1 MKWLS
6 FKSVSS
12 APSFVISW
20 RELTIFSAYRMFLAI
35 MLFAVFELRL
45 PPVFLGE
52 VNPDLYLTISQFY
65 LFTAL
70 AWLVLSLNQ
79 WGRFSSQTQI
89 QLISD
94 IVFITLF
101 VHTSGGL
108 PTGLGTLLV
117 VVVGAGAALIPGRMS
132 VFIAA
137 MATLSVLL
145 EVSYTQ
151 ITGDGVTKYS
161 HAGMLGATFF
171 VTALLAQTLSQKMKF
186 SQVVAEQH
194 AQNAAKSAA
203 LNEHI
208 ISSMQTGVLVV
219 DEYGVVRLSNESARS
234 LLGLN
239 NASTGILLSDTVPA
253 LSKQL
258 LMWRNHNESALQTV
272 QIRPDLPEIHAR
284 AAELNNGETVIY
296 LDNTSALA
304 QQAQQLKLASLGR
317 LTASIAHEVR
327 NPLGAI
333 SHASELLAETHNGN
347 ESSTKLT
354 DIIQR
359 HSARVNGIIE
369 TILEMSRRK
378 AVKPTL
384 VALTPWLNKFVNEF
398 CELKNIQAKEIEL
411 VIDCSLTSV
420 NMDAEQLHQ
429 VMWNLVENAWH
440 YSDSKFEMKPRIQI
454 HLHQKNNEVMIDVM
468 DNGRGVSEKMQLHL
482 FEPFHSDRTG
492 GTGLGLYLARELCQ
506 ANGARLNYLPDQQQS
521 CFRISFPLVNQ
532 RTLQ

>member
-1 MKWLS
+1 MKW
-6 FKSVSS
+6 FGFWVTS
-12 APSFVISW
+12 ASPSLVVSW
-20 RELTIFSAYRMFLAI
+20 RELTIFSAYRMFLAAA
-35 MLFAVFELRL
+35 LFTVFYLKL
-45 PPVFLGE
+45 PPSFIGE
-52 VNPDLYLTISQFY
+52 ANPAFYLTISQLY
-65 LFTAL
+65 LIIAL
-70 AWLVLSLNQ
+70 AWLVLNFSK
-79 WGRFSSQTQI
+79 WGSFASQTQI

-94 IVFITLF
+94 IVFITLL

-108 PTGLGTLLV
+108 ATGLGTLLV
-117 VVVGAGAALIPGRMS
+117 VVVVAGGALIPGRKS

-145 EVSYTQ
+145 EVSYAQ

-161 HAGMLGATFF
+161 QAGLLGATFF
-171 VTALLAQTLSQKMKF
+171 VTALLAQILSQKMKL
-186 SQVVAEQH
+186 SQVLIEQH
-194 AQNAAKSAA
+194 EQNEAKSAA

-219 DEYGVVRLSNESARS
+219 DEYDVVRLINQSARL

-239 NASTGILLSDTVPA
+239 HQSTGMPLADTVPI
-253 LSKQL
+253 LSRQL
-258 LMWRNHNESALQTV
+258 TLWRNHNEAGFESV
-272 QIRPDLPEIHAR
+272 QIRADLPEIHAR
-284 AAELNNGETVIY
+284 ATVLNNSETLIY

-317 LTASIAHEVR
+317 LTASIAHEIR

-333 SHASELLAETHNGN
+333 SHASELLAEVHSNN
-347 ESSTKLT
+347 EITTKLT

-369 TILEMSRRK
+369 TILEMSSPK
-378 AVKPTL
+378 TVMPTC
-384 VALTPWLNKFVNEF
+384 VALAPWLVKFITEF
-398 CELKNIQAKEIEL
+398 CEIKHIEQHEIKL
-411 VIDCSLTSV
+411 VISSSLTRV

-440 YSDSKFEMKPRIQI
+440 YSDPTSLTEPRVQI
-454 HLHQKNNEVMIDVM
+454 NLSNQFNEVMLEVR
-468 DNGRGVSEKMQLHL
+468 DNGKGVSEKMQQHL
-482 FEPFHSDRTG
+482 FEPFHSDRIG

-506 ANGARLNYLPDQQQS
+506 ANGARLNYLSDHPER
-521 CFRISFPLVNQ
+521 CFRISFPFVNQ

>member
-1 MKWLS
+1 MPWFD
-6 FKSVSS
+6 FKTTSS
-12 APSFVISW
+12 SPLGISW
-20 RELTIFSAYRMFLAI
+20 RELTIFSAYRMFLAV
-35 MLFAVFELRL
+35 MLFAAFYLKL
-45 PPVFLGE
+45 PPSFLGE
-52 VNPDLYLTISQFY
+52 TNPTLYLTISQLY
-65 LFTAL
+65 LLIAVV
-70 AWLVLSLNQ
+70 WLVLSFNK
-79 WGRFSSQTQI
+79 WGAFTSQTQI

-94 IVFITLF
+94 IVFITLL
-101 VHTSGGL
+101 VHISGGL
-108 PTGLGTLLV
+108 QTGLGTLLV
-117 VVVGAGAALIPGRMS
+117 VVVVAGGALVPGRMS
-132 VFIAA
+132 VFIAS

-151 ITGDGVTKYS
+151 ITGDGATKYS
-161 HAGMLGATFF
+161 QAGMLGATFF
-171 VTALLAQTLSQKMKF
+171 ATALLAQTLSQKMKF
-186 SQVVAEQH
+186 SQIMGEQH

-219 DEYGVVRLSNESARS
+219 DEYGVVRLSNQSART

-239 NASTGILLSDTVPA
+239 NKSTGMSLADIVPA

-258 LMWRNHNESALQTV
+258 TMWRNHNEAAFEIV

-284 AAELNNGETVIY
+284 PAVLNNGETLIY

-317 LTASIAHEVR
+317 LTASIAHEIR

-333 SHASELLAETHNGN
+333 SHASELLAEAHNAD
-347 ESSTKLT
+347 EVSTKLT

-378 AVKPTL
+378 VVKPTL
-384 VALTPWLNKFVNEF
+384 VALAPWLENFRTEF
-398 CELKNIQAKEIEL
+398 CEVKYIQQQDFKLLITS
-411 VIDCSLTSV
+411 SLTSV

-440 YSDSKFEMKPRIQI
+440 YSDPTLQIGPRVQV
-454 HLHQKNNEVMIDVM
+454 HLYHQYNEVMIDVR
-468 DNGRGVSEKMQLHL
+468 DNGKGVSEKMLQHL

-506 ANGARLNYLPDQQQS
+506 ANGARLNYLPEQPER

>member
-1 MKWLS
+1 MKWLDLTITS
-6 FKSVSS
+6 PSS
-12 APSFVISW
+12 SFVVSW
-20 RELTIFSAYRMFLAI
+20 RELTIFSAYRLFLSI
-35 MLFAVFELRL
+35 MLFTTFYFKL
-45 PPVFLGE
+45 PPSFLGE
-52 VNPDLYLTISQFY
+52 VDPRWYLTISQFY
-65 LFTAL
+65 LLTAIV
-70 AWLVLSLNQ
+70 WLVLSFKK
-79 WGRFSSQTQI
+79 WGNFSSQTQI

-94 IVFITLF
+94 IVFITLL

-108 PTGLGTLLV
+108 HTGLGTLLV
-117 VVVGAGAALIPGRMS
+117 VVVVAGAALIPGRTA

-137 MATLSVLL
+137 IATLSVLL

-151 ITGDGVTKYS
+151 ISGDDITKYS

-186 SQVVAEQH
+186 SQVMIEQH

-219 DEYGVVRLSNESARS
+219 DEYGVIRLINQSARS

-239 NASTGILLSDTVPA
+239 DASTGILLADTVSS

-258 LMWRNHNESALQTV
+258 TKWKNHNKTAFETLQV
-272 QIRPDLPEIHAR
+272 RPDLPEIHAR
-284 AAELNNGETVIY
+284 AVVLNNGETLIY

-304 QQAQQLKLASLGR
+304 QQAQQMKLASLGR
-317 LTASIAHEVR
+317 LTASIAHEIR

-333 SHASELLAETHNGN
+333 SHASELLAEVHNYD
-347 ESSTKLT
+347 ERSSKLT

-378 AVKPTL
+378 VVKPTL
-384 VALTPWLNKFVNEF
+384 VTLTPWLENFINEF
-398 CELKNIQAKEIEL
+398 CEVKHIQHQDLKL
-411 VIDCSLTSV
+411 VISCSSTNV

-440 YSDSKFEMKPRIQI
+440 YSEQNLQFKPRVQI
-454 HLHQKNNEVMIDVM
+454 DLYHQNDEAMIEVR
-468 DNGRGVSEKMQLHL
+468 DNGKGVSEKMQQHL
-482 FEPFHSDRTG
+482 FEPFHSARTG

-506 ANGARLNYLPDQQQS
+506 ANGARLNYLADQQYP

-532 RTLQ
+532 RIL

>member
-1 MKWLS
+1 MKW
-6 FKSVSS
+6 FGFRITPTSS
-12 APSFVISW
+12 SLVVTW
-20 RELTIFSAYRMFLAI
+20 RELTIFSAYRMFLAV
-35 MLFAVFELRL
+35 MLFSVFYLKL
-45 PPVFLGE
+45 PPSFLGE
-52 VNPDLYLTISQFY
+52 ANPVLYLRISQLY
-65 LFTAL
+65 VLIAL
-70 AWLVLSLNQ
+70 VWLVLSFNK
-79 WGRFSSQTQI
+79 WGYFTTQTQI

-94 IVFITLF
+94 IVFITLL
-101 VHTSGGL
+101 VHSSGGL
-108 PTGLGTLLV
+108 QTGLGTLIV
-117 VVVGAGAALIPGRMS
+117 VVVVAGGALIPGRMS
-132 VFIAA
+132 FFIAA
-137 MATLSVLL
+137 MATLAVLL

-171 VTALLAQTLSQKMKF
+171 VTALLAQTLSQKMKL
-186 SQVVAEQH
+186 SQVLVEQH

-219 DEYGVVRLSNESARS
+219 DEYGVVRLSNQSARL
-234 LLGLN
+234 LLGLKH
-239 NASTGILLSDTVPA
+239 ASIGMSLADMVPA

-258 LMWRNHNESALQTV
+258 AMWRNYNEAGFERV
-272 QIRPDLPEIHAR
+272 HIRPDLPEIHAR
-284 AAELNNGETVIY
+284 ATVLNNGETLIY
-296 LDNTSALA
+296 LDNISALA

-317 LTASIAHEVR
+317 LTASIAHEIR

-333 SHASELLAETHNGN
+333 SHASELLAELHNNN
-347 ESSTKLT
+347 EVSTKLT

-378 AVKPTL
+378 TIKPTL
-384 VALTPWLNKFVNEF
+384 VALAPWLEKFRTEF
-398 CELKNIQAKEIEL
+398 CEVKHIQQHDFKL
-411 VIDCSLTSV
+411 VISTSLTSV

-429 VMWNLVENAWH
+429 VMCNLVENAWH
-440 YSDSKFEMKPRIQI
+440 YSDPNSLIEPRVQV
-454 HLHQKNNEVMIDVM
+454 HLYQQYNEVMIEVR
-468 DNGRGVSEKMQLHL
+468 DNGYGVSEKMQQHL

-506 ANGARLNYLPDQQQS
+506 ANGARLNYMSDLQAH
-521 CFRISFPLVNQ
+521 CFRISFPFVDQ

>member
-1 MKWLS
+1 MKWVG
-6 FKSVSS
+6 FWVTSS
-12 APSFVISW
+12 SSSLVVSW
-20 RELTIFSAYRMFLAI
+20 RELTLFSAYRMFLATT
-35 MLFAVFELRL
+35 LFTAFYLKL
-45 PPVFLGE
+45 PPSFLGE
-52 VNPDLYLTISQFY
+52 ANPILYLTISPFY
-65 LFTAL
+65 LIIAL
-70 AWLVLSLNQ
+70 AWLVLSFNK
-79 WGRFSSQTQI
+79 WGDFTSQTQI

-94 IVFITLF
+94 IIFITLL

-108 PTGLGTLLV
+108 QTGLGTLLV
-117 VVVGAGAALIPGRMS
+117 VVVVAGGALIPGRMS
-132 VFIAA
+132 FFIAA

-171 VTALLAQTLSQKMKF
+171 VTALLAQTLSQKMKL
-186 SQVVAEQH
+186 SQVLVEQH
-194 AQNAAKSAA
+194 AQNEAKSAA

-219 DEYGVVRLSNESARS
+219 DEYGVVRLSNQSARS

-239 NASTGILLSDTVPA
+239 HDSTGTSLSDTVPV

-258 LMWRNHNESALQTV
+258 TMWRNHNEAGFETV
-272 QIRPDLPEIHAR
+272 QIRSDLPEIHAR
-284 AAELNNGETVIY
+284 ATVLNNGETLIY

-317 LTASIAHEVR
+317 LTASIAHEIR

-333 SHASELLAETHNGN
+333 SHASELLAEVHNN
-347 ESSTKLT
+347 NDISTKLT

-378 AVKPTL
+378 TVKPTH
-384 VALTPWLNKFVNEF
+384 VALAPWLVRFITEF
-398 CELKNIQAKEIEL
+398 CEVKHIQQQDIKL
-411 VIDCSLTSV
+411 VISSSSTSV
-420 NMDAEQLHQ
+420 NMDTEQLHQ

-440 YSDSKFEMKPRIQI
+440 YSDQASLIGPRVQI
-454 HLHQKNNEVMIDVM
+454 DLYNQFNEVMLDVS
-468 DNGRGVSEKMQLHL
+468 DNGQGVSEKMQQHL
-482 FEPFHSDRTG
+482 FEPFHSDRIG

-506 ANGARLNYLPDQQQS
+506 VNGVRLNYLSGQAER
-521 CFRISFPLVNQ
+521 CFRISFPFVNQ

>member
-1 MKWLS
+1 MKWFDFWIRS
-6 FKSVSS
+6 PSS
-12 APSFVISW
+12 SLVVSW
-20 RELTIFSAYRMFLAI
+20 RELTIFSAYRVFLAV
-35 MLFAVFELRL
+35 MLFATFYLEL
-45 PPVFLGE
+45 PPSFLGQS
-52 VNPDLYLTISQFY
+52 NPVLYLTISLLY
-65 LFTAL
+65 LLIAL
-70 AWLVLSLNQ
+70 VWLVSSFSK
-79 WGRFSSQTQI
+79 WGGFNFQTQI
-89 QLISD
+89 QLLSD
-94 IVFITLF
+94 IVFITLL
-101 VHTSGGL
+101 VHFSGGL
-108 PTGLGTLLV
+108 QTGLGTLLV
-117 VVVGAGAALIPGRMS
+117 VVVVTGGTLTPGRIS
-132 VFIAA
+132 LFIAA
-137 MATLSVLL
+137 MAALSVLL
-145 EVSYTQ
+145 EVSYSQ
-151 ITGDGVTKYS
+151 FTGDGVTRYS

-171 VTALLAQTLSQKMKF
+171 VTALLAQTLSKKMKL
-186 SQVVAEQH
+186 SQVLVEKH
-194 AQNAAKSAA
+194 SQNAAKSAA

-219 DEYGVVRLSNESARS
+219 DEYGVVRLSNQSARK

-239 NASTGILLSDTVPA
+239 QQSTGRFLADTVPA

-258 LMWRNHNESALQTV
+258 TMWRNHNKAAFETV

-284 AAELNNGETVIY
+284 ATVLTNGETLIY

-317 LTASIAHEVR
+317 LAASIAHEIR

-333 SHASELLAETHNGN
+333 SHASELLAESHNN
-347 ESSTKLT
+347 DAVSSKLT

-378 AVKPTL
+378 VVKPTV
-384 VALTPWLNKFVNEF
+384 VALAPWIKEFIIEF
-398 CELKNIQAKEIEL
+398 CEFKHVQQHNFKL
-411 VIDCSLTSV
+411 VISSSLASI
-420 NMDAEQLHQ
+420 NMDPEQLHQ

-440 YSDSKFEMKPRIQI
+440 YSDKTSPIKPPVQV
-454 HLHQKNNEVMIDVM
+454 HLYHQYNEVVIDIR
-468 DNGRGVSEKMQLHL
+468 DNGKGVTDKMQQYL

-506 ANGARLNYLPDQQQS
+506 ANGARLNYLPGQPER

>member
-1 MKWLS
+1 
-6 FKSVSS
+6 
-12 APSFVISW
+12 
-20 RELTIFSAYRMFLAI
+20 MFLAV
-35 MLFAVFELRL
+35 MLFAAFYFKL
-45 PPVFLGE
+45 PPSFLGE
-52 VNPDLYLTISQFY
+52 ANPVLYLVISLLY
-65 LFTAL
+65 LFVAL
-70 AWLVLSLNQ
+70 VWLVLSFNK
-79 WGRFSSQTQI
+79 WGNFTSQTQI

-94 IVFITLF
+94 IVFITLL
-101 VHTSGGL
+101 VHISGGL
-108 PTGLGTLLV
+108 QTGLGTLLV
-117 VVVGAGAALIPGRMS
+117 VVVVTGGALTPGRIS
-132 VFIAA
+132 LFIAA
-137 MATLSVLL
+137 IATLSVLL
-145 EVSYTQ
+145 EVSYSQ
-151 ITGDGVTKYS
+151 FTGDGVTKYG

-171 VTALLAQTLSQKMKF
+171 VTALLAQTLSQKMKL
-186 SQVVAEQH
+186 SQVLVEQH
-194 AQNAAKSAA
+194 AHNAAKSAA

-219 DEYGVVRLSNESARS
+219 DEYGVVRLSNQSAMT

-239 NASTGILLSDTVPA
+239 QASTGRSLADTVPA

-258 LMWRNHNESALQTV
+258 TMWRNHNEAAFETV

-284 AAELNNGETVIY
+284 ATVLKNGETLIY

-317 LTASIAHEVR
+317 LTASIAHEIR

-333 SHASELLAETHNGN
+333 SHASELLAEVHNTN
-347 ESSTKLT
+347 EVSTKLT

-378 AVKPTL
+378 VVKPTL
-384 VALTPWLNKFVNEF
+384 VALAPWLENFITEF
-398 CELKNIQAKEIEL
+398 CEVKHIQQQDFKLMISS
-411 VIDCSLTSV
+411 SLTNV

-429 VMWNLVENAWH
+429 VMWNLLENAWH
-440 YSDSKFEMKPRIQI
+440 YSEQTSQLEQRVQI
-454 HLHQKNNEVMIDVM
+454 HLYHQYNEVLIDVS
-468 DNGRGVSEKMQLHL
+468 DNGKGVSAKMQQYL

-506 ANGARLNYLPDQQQS
+506 ANGARLNYLPDQS
-521 CFRISFPLVNQ
+521 ERCFRISFPLVNQ